1 MKNIVPRVAAIQDL
15 SGFGRC
21 SLTVI
26 MPILSCMGV
35 QVCPLPT
42 AILSTHSGG
51 FGEMAFTD
59 LTDGMDDYIA
69 HWEQLNLSF
78 DYIYTGFLGNEK
90 QIDKVA
96 NFCKSFKKSYKEDC
110 MATIVVDP
118 VMGDNGKLY
127 KTYNKNMQEKMRRL
141 VELADIITPNLT
153 EAMFLLKREYINR
166 AFSNEEIKEM
176 LKTLAEMG
184 PKVVIITGILDE
196 SGKKANVAYD
206 TARDCFWKVP
216 YQEVE
221 VHYPGTGDAF
231 TSVLIGALIQGDS
244 LPMAIERAS
253 HFISLAIRTTY
264 GYCTDTKE
272 GIMLEKVLPALF
284 KRETEASY
292 SRME

>member
-1 MKNIVPRVAAIQDL
+1 MRNIVPRVAAIQDI

-26 MPILSCMGV
+26 TPILSCMGV

-51 FGEMAFTD
+51 FGEMAFMD
-59 LTDGMDDYIA
+59 LTEGMEGYIE
-69 HWEQLNLSF
+69 HWKSLNLSF

-90 QIDKVA
+90 QIDKVVG
-96 NFCKSFKKSYKEDC
+96 FCKHFKRTGEEY
-110 MATIVVDP
+110 IVVDP

-127 KTYNKNMQEKMRRL
+127 KTYNSIMQEKMRHL
-141 VELADIITPNLT
+141 VELADIITPNVT
-153 EAMFLLKREYINR
+153 EAMFLLKREYIERTYKDN
-166 AFSNEEIKEM
+166 EIKEI
-176 LKTLAEMG
+176 LKALAQMG
-184 PKVVIITGILDE
+184 PKVVIITGIIDE

-206 TARDCFWKVP
+206 AKQDIFWKVP
-216 YQEVE
+216 YHEMA

-253 HFISLAIRTTY
+253 RFISLAIRTTY
-264 GYCTDTKE
+264 GYCTDTRE

-284 KRETEASY
+284 NRETEANY
-292 SRME
+292 SVLE